1 MRCNYTGYW
10 IVCPYNRRSYKL
22 LPPDLAYKGKYRLFY
37 TPFNLNKLKTMFR
50 TSLSTLFFAALLIFT
65 GCKKEQVDL
74 KPPIVEAGRSQT
86 ITLPDSAVLTG
97 SAKAVDSGGHIV
109 AYLWSQVSGPD
120 ATIIINPGS
129 PSTVV
134 RFGVEGT
141 YVFQLEA
148 TDDHGNTGVDTV
160 SVIVNASIAE
170 PTTLILQPA
179 NNPDEYNVIIYNGSD
194 ASTVAGPDIP
204 IEAWTINSVP
214 ITIRNLMKFDLSS
227 IPSTAT
233 IVSASLYLY
242 SYPPPTLNG
251 NIQDPNFGSDNTML
265 VQRVS
270 SNWSPT
276 DPNKTTWFNQPSSD
290 TTHQVIAPGTAQ
302 SQLDLNL
309 NVTAIVRTMVI
320 SNANYG
326 FLLKLQNEVTY
337 TSRIFVAS
345 HNSTYTTK
353 YPKLV
358 VTYQ

>member
-1 MRCNYTGYW
+1 M
-10 IVCPYNRRSYKL
+10 S
-22 LPPDLAYKGKYRLFY
+22 
-37 TPFNLNKLKTMFR
+37 R
-50 TSLSTLFFAALLIFT
+50 TALSALFFTALLVFT
-65 GCKKEQVDL
+65 GCKKEQADPD
-74 KPPIVEAGRSQT
+74 KPPIVDAGRSQT
-86 ITLPDSAVLTG
+86 ITLPDSVVLTG
-97 SAKAVDSGGHIV
+97 SARVADSGAHIV
-109 AYLWSQVSGPD
+109 AYLWSEVSGPD
-120 ATIIINPGS
+120 ATIIVNPGS
-129 PSTVV
+129 PTTVA
-134 RFGVEGT
+134 RFAVQGT

-148 TDDHGNTGVDTV
+148 TDDRGNTGVDTV

-170 PTTLILQPA
+170 PSTLILQPA
-179 NNPDEYNVIIYNGSD
+179 NNPNEYEAGLYNGSD
-194 ASTVAGPDIP
+194 ASVLNGPDIP
-204 IEAWTINSVP
+204 ICAWTIGGLP
-214 ITIRNLMKFDLSS
+214 ITVRNLIKFDLSS

-233 IVSASLYLY
+233 IVSANLYLY

-251 NIQDPNFGSDNTML
+251 NFQDANYGSDNTML

-290 TTHQVIAPGTAQ
+290 TTHQAIAPSTTQ

-326 FLLKLQNEVTY
+326 FLLRLQNEVTY
-337 TSRIFVAS
+337 TSRIFIAS
-345 HNSTYTTK
+345 HNTTYTTK

>member
-1 MRCNYTGYW
+1 
-10 IVCPYNRRSYKL
+10 
-22 LPPDLAYKGKYRLFY
+22 
-37 TPFNLNKLKTMFR
+37 
-50 TSLSTLFFAALLIFT
+50 LIFT
-65 GCKKEQVDL
+65 GCKKEQADPD

-86 ITLPDSAVLTG
+86 ITLPDSVVLAG
-97 SAKAVDSGGHIV
+97 SAVAADSGAHVV

-120 ATIIINPGS
+120 ATIIVNPGS

-134 RFGVEGT
+134 RFGVQGT

-160 SVIVNASIAE
+160 SVIVNPSIAE

-179 NNPDEYNVIIYNGSD
+179 NNPNEYEVGIYNGSD
-194 ASTVAGPDIP
+194 ASQVNGPDIP
-204 IEAWTINSVP
+204 ICAWTINSLP
-214 ITIRNLMKFDLSS
+214 ITVRNLIKFDLSG

-233 IVSASLYLY
+233 VVSASLYLY

-251 NIQDPNFGSDNTML
+251 NFQDANYGSDNTML

-270 SNWSPT
+270 SSWSPT
-276 DPNKTTWFNQPSSD
+276 DPNRANWFNQPSAD
-290 TTHQVIAPGTAQ
+290 TTHQAIAPSTTQ

-309 NVTAIVRTMVI
+309 NVTAIVRTMVNG
-320 SNANYG
+320 NANYG

-337 TSRIFVAS
+337 TSRIFIAS
-345 HNSTYTTK
+345 HNGSFPTSK

>member
-1 MRCNYTGYW
+1 M
-10 IVCPYNRRSYKL
+10 
-22 LPPDLAYKGKYRLFY
+22 
-37 TPFNLNKLKTMFR
+37 KTIIR
-50 TSLSTLFFAALLIFT
+50 TSKSALFFAVLLIFT
-65 GCKKEQVDL
+65 GCKKELDFD
-74 KPPIVEAGRSQT
+74 KPPIVDAGRSQT
-86 ITLPDSAVLTG
+86 ITLPDSVVLTG
-97 SAKAVDSGGHIV
+97 SARAVDSGGHIV

-129 PSTVV
+129 PSTVT
-134 RFGVEGT
+134 RFGVKGT

-170 PTTLILQPA
+170 PATLILQPA
-179 NNPDEYNVIIYNGSD
+179 NNPNEYEAGIYNGSD
-194 ASTVAGPDIP
+194 ASMVNVSDIP
-204 IEAWTINSVP
+204 ISAWTINSLP
-214 ITIRNLMKFDLSS
+214 ITIRNLIKFDLSS

-233 IVSASLYLY
+233 IVSANLYLY

-251 NIQDPNFGSDNTML
+251 NFQDANFGSDNTML

-270 SNWSPT
+270 SSWSPT
-276 DPNKTTWFNQPSSD
+276 DPNKTSWFNQPSSD
-290 TTHQVIAPGTAQ
+290 TTHQAIAPSTTQ

-309 NVTAIVRTMVI
+309 NVTGMVRTMVI
-320 SNANYG
+320 NNTNYG

-337 TSRIFVAS
+337 TSRIFVSS
-345 HNSTYTTK
+345 HNTTYTTK